1 MYEQEVVKQTEH
13 IEKMKA
19 DGKDEYDIKKQVPVA
34 IRFFEFSNLQMTV
47 GKELS
52 HCILNST

>member
-1 MYEQEVVKQTEH
+1 VYEQEVVKQTEH

-19 DGKDEYDIKKQVPVA
+19 DGKEQVPVA